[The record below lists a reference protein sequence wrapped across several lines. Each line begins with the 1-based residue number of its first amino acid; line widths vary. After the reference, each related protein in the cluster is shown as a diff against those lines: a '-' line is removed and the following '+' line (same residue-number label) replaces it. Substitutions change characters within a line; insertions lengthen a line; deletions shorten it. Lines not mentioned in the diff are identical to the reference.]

1 MKKYILT
8 AAVSLVATGV
18 YAQSVDEAMVAE
30 SYSETITE
38 MKTDFKSNWFI
49 SAGVGGQIFFGDH
62 DRQASFGDRLSLALD
77 IAVGKWF
84 SPSIGVRL
92 MYSGLSGKGATQT
105 WGDPNG
111 GIYNTGKEVPG
122 KYTNPYGF
130 LCQQKFNFFTLHA
143 DMMFDLTNIIGGY
156 KPTRVYG
163 CAPYIGVGWG
173 HVYDNPHQNTVIGNV
188 GVFNMFHVG
197 KAIDINLDLR
207 AMITN
212 DDLDGEIGRRTFDA
226 MLSVTAGVTYRFAP
240 RGWKTRVLKVVEY
253 DNAAVNDLRRQVAE
267 LIAANEKLEREKA
280 GQIVQHNTVV
290 NANGNYIIYF
300 PINVSS
306 LSNADRAQLEMVAE
320 MIRKSDSKSRFSVI
334 GYADKAT
341 GNADINEVLSRER
354 AQSVRDYLVNE
365 FGIAADRLEVSW
377 SGGVGNMFFDD
388 PSLSRVVIITATK

>member
-30 SYSETITE
+30 SYTETITE
-38 MKTDFKSNWFI
+38 MKIDFKSNWFI
-49 SAGVGGQIFFGDH
+49 SAGVGGQMFFGDH
-62 DRQASFGDRLSLALD
+62 DRQASFGDRLSPALD

-212 DDLDGEIGRRTFDA
+212 DDLDGELGRRTFDA

-290 NANGNYIIYF
+290 NANGNYLIYF

-341 GNADINEVLSRER
+341 GNAEINEVLSRER

-365 FGIAADRLEVSW
+365 FGIAADRLDVSW

>member
-30 SYSETITE
+30 SYTETITE
-38 MKTDFKSNWFI
+38 MKIDFKSNWFI
-49 SAGVGGQIFFGDH
+49 SAGVGGQVFFGDH
-62 DRQASFGDRLSLALD
+62 DRQASFGDRLSPALD

-212 DDLDGEIGRRTFDA
+212 DDLDGELGRRTFDA
-226 MLSVTAGVTYRFAP
+226 MLSVTAGVTYRSHHVAGRP
-240 RGWKTRVLKVVEY
+240 VCSKWWSMTMRLSMTC
-253 DNAAVNDLRRQVAE
+253 AVRWPN
-267 LIAANEKLEREKA
+267 
-280 GQIVQHNTVV
+280 
-290 NANGNYIIYF
+290 
-300 PINVSS
+300 
-306 LSNADRAQLEMVAE
+306 LSPPMRN
-320 MIRKSDSKSRFSVI
+320 S
-334 GYADKAT
+334 
-341 GNADINEVLSRER
+341 
-354 AQSVRDYLVNE
+354 SVR
-365 FGIAADRLEVSW
+365 RLARSCSTTLW
-377 SGGVGNMFFDD
+377 SMPTAIISSTS
-388 PSLSRVVIITATK
+388 PSMSARCQTLTAHSSKWWPR